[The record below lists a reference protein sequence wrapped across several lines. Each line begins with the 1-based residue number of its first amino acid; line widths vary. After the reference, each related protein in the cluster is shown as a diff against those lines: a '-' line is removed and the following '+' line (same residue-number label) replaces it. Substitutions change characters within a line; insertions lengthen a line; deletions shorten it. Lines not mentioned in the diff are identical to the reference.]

1 MKKCAR
7 VSNKNNEDYK
17 ILRNKISYN
26 IKKNRKNMK
35 ITQEKLAETAGIS
48 NDFMRRIESTKGTCG
63 LSVYTLFRIA
73 VALNVSVDELM
84 EFKIEED
91 TRENIDV

>member
-1 MKKCAR
+1 
-7 VSNKNNEDYK
+7 
-17 ILRNKISYN
+17 
-26 IKKNRKNMK
+26 MK

-48 NDFMRRIESTKGTCG
+48 NDFMRRIESTSGTCG

-84 EFKIEED
+84 EFKIEEKD
-91 TRENIDV
+91 RENVDV